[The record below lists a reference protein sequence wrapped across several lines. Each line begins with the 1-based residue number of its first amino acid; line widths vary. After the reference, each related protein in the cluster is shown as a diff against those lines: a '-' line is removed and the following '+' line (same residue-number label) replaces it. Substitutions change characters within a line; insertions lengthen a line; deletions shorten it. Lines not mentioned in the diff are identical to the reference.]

1 MLLWLKNCAAP
12 GITGILSPGITGILW
27 LLIQTH
33 SPNPGKAAHISV
45 KLPQLHESAPWIWWF
60 TPLCLLSGL
69 CCVPRSDSSNT
80 SLCEKPRESLWKA
93 LPAPALSVERG
104 GEKNVG
110 YQPSCRNSS
119 RYSAW
124 SSDPEGAGGSKDA
137 SVHSS
142 LWCKAEAQLSCQ
154 VNLKIQVF
162 PKPQKEH
169 SWGQPNSDMSVL
181 WVLTLPHI
189 RATLPLCKGFFLP

>member
-1 MLLWLKNCAAP
+1 MFTVWIVLCATIWFLKH
-12 GITGILSPGITGILW
+12 LFMW
-27 LLIQTH
+27 
-33 SPNPGKAAHISV
+33 KAQRIS
-45 KLPQLHESAPWIWWF
+45 LESIA
-60 TPLCLLSGL
+60 S
-69 CCVPRSDSSNT
+69 T
-80 SLCEKPRESLWKA
+80 SLVSGE
-93 LPAPALSVERG
+93 G
-104 GEKNVG
+104 GEKNLG
-110 YQPSCRNSS
+110 YQPRCRNSS

-169 SWGQPNSDMSVL
+169 SWAQPNSDMSVL

-189 RATLPLCKGFFLP
+189 RVTLPLCKGFFFAIVLLVVSDPSGFLSVCSYPGLQHCQLTEKTSLLSALMWSGLMARF

>member
-1 MLLWLKNCAAP
+1 MNQLPESGGLLHYVYCLDCVVCHD
-12 GITGILSPGITGILW
+12 
-27 LLIQTH
+27 LI
-33 SPNPGKAAHISV
+33 
-45 KLPQLHESAPWIWWF
+45 PQ
-60 TPLCLLSGL
+60 TPLYVKSPENLSGKH
-69 CCVPRSDSSNT
+69 CQHQPCQW
-80 SLCEKPRESLWKA
+80 RE
-93 LPAPALSVERG
+93 G
-104 GEKNVG
+104 GEKNLG